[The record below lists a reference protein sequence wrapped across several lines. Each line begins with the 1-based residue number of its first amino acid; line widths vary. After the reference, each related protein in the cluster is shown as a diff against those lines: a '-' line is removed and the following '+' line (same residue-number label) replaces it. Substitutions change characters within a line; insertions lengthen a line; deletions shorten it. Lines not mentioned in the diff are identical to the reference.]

1 MFSDERCRNLKA
13 ALEKLDPIVEQSNI
27 VAFLNNPDQA
37 GMVTSLI
44 EDIRDAI
51 IDYQV
56 CRLLLVILCIM
67 NILADFLTAKHS

>member
-1 MFSDERCRNLKA
+1 M
-13 ALEKLDPIVEQSNI
+13 VEQSNV

-37 GMVTSLI
+37 AKVTSLI

-56 CRLLLVILCIM
+56 CQLLLAIFYIM
-67 NILADFLTAKHS
+67 NNLADFTTAKHS